1 MNKYEQ
7 NKIKD
12 YQHWTVYVHEN
23 QSYLGR
29 CVIACKRAK
38 ADDLANAS
46 QEELLEFLRII
57 NELKNALQKA
67 FQTDWFNYSFLGNA
81 DQHLHCH
88 FIPRYQTER
97 VFEGIVFKDE
107 LWGHN
112 YKTDHNFQTTDEIRE
127 KIKQTIQ
134 KLIEGRPPE
143 NWEPSL
149 GRSAL
154 C

>member
-112 YKTDHNFQTTDEIRE
+112 EMVAKLFRSEILDFRARR
-127 KIKQTIQ
+127 
-134 KLIEGRPPE
+134 GRRAKCFE
-143 NWEPSL
+143 AVAQLRRKAFCEV
-149 GRSAL
+149 
-154 C
+154 